1 MKKLFFVLL
10 FIPTL
15 SFSKSRYVDGE
26 GLERTDRSAININF
40 DKIDKSL
47 SNAVTKTG
55 DQTITG
61 YKTFTS
67 TVAFSTMTATLGT
80 ITTLNTTTLT
90 ATTVSASSVTV
101 TNFVTGGWLAAP
113 YPMLIVQDEK
123 TSGTNGGTFTSG
135 AWQQRTLNTASTNT
149 ITGASLSSNQITLPS
164 GTYYAR
170 WTAPAYT
177 CDEHQTRFVSTP
189 TATITLY
196 GTSEHTNS
204 TVFLTTNSEG
214 SGVFSISGSTVFQLE
229 HRCQTTRAT
238 DGFGD
243 ANAFG
248 NTQVYARVEIWKLR

>member
-1 MKKLFFVLL
+1 MKTLILFCALL
-10 FIPTL
+10 GAAPLFAESQQPPFEEKDWVTNENFRNVFIEL
-15 SFSKSRYVDGE
+15 DSLRKEAVDNP
-26 GLERTDRSAININF
+26 D
-40 DKIDKSL
+40 
-47 SNAVTKTG
+47 
-55 DQTITG
+55 ITPD
-61 YKTFTS
+61 
-67 TVAFSTMTATLGT
+67 TV
-80 ITTLNTTTLT
+80 T
-90 ATTVSASSVTV
+90 ATTITATTITASTLTV
-101 TNFVTGGWLAAP
+101 TNTITGGWLAAP

-196 GTSEHTNS
+196 GTSEHANS

-243 ANAFG
+243 ANVFG
-248 NTQVYARVEIWKLR
+248 NTQVYARVEIWKVR